1 MQDPTELFQFESDT
15 SPSMLQEMQ
24 ASVLVVA
31 LGGFIDAGHTQRL
44 MAEQMLEA
52 HESRVIASFD
62 VDQLLDYRGRRPIM
76 VFDRDH
82 WASYDDPSL
91 LLHRVVDRE
100 GVPFLLLVGPE
111 PDYQWARMV
120 EAVTALIK
128 GFGVS
133 LTVSVHG
140 IPMAVPHTRPLGVT
154 AHGTNPRLLTVNEPA
169 FGQVQV
175 PASFSSLLE
184 LRLGESGHDAIGFAV
199 HVPHYLGQSEYADAA
214 LLGLERV
221 RAATGL
227 DLDLR
232 ELAATAG
239 LNRAEI
245 TRQMEESDE
254 ITAVVRA
261 LEQQYDTFL
270 EGRRQPSLL
279 ATDLTD
285 LPTADEIGAEFEA
298 FLKDVTEDD
307 RGGSDRS
314 FGDGSDGPDGTDGTD
329 SDGHASGGD
338 PASGPQA

>member
-1 MQDPTELFQFESDT
+1 VQDPTALYQFENDT
-15 SPSMLQEMQ
+15 SPSTLHTLR

-44 MAEQMLEA
+44 LAEHILEN
-52 HESRVIASFD
+52 HESTVLASFD
-62 VDQLLDYRGRRPIM
+62 VDQLLDYRGRRPVM

-82 WASYDDPSL
+82 WSSYDDPSL
-91 LLHRVVDRE
+91 LLHRVVDKE

-120 EAVTALIK
+120 EATMSLIRLL
-128 GFGVS
+128 GVD

-154 AHGTNPRLLTVNEPA
+154 AHGTNPRLVTGNDPA
-169 FGQVQV
+169 FGTVQV

-184 LRLGESGHDAIGFAV
+184 LRLGEAGRDAIGFAV
-199 HVPHYLGQSEYADAA
+199 HVPHYLGQSEFADAA
-214 LLGLERV
+214 VLGLERL

-227 DLDLR
+227 DLDVAALS
-232 ELAATAG
+232 ATAG

-245 TRQMEESDE
+245 ARQMEESDE

-270 EGRRQPSLL
+270 EGRKQRSLL
-279 ATDLTD
+279 ATELSE

-298 FLKDVTEDD
+298 FLRDVTDD
-307 RGGSDRS
+307 Q
-314 FGDGSDGPDGTDGTD
+314 DGPAT
-329 SDGHASGGD
+329 S
-338 PASGPQA
+338 

>member
-15 SPSMLQEMQ
+15 SPSMLEELQ

-31 LGGFIDAGHTQRL
+31 LDGFIDAGSTQKL
-44 MAEQMLEA
+44 LADHLLAA
-52 HESRVIASFD
+52 HESRVVASFD
-62 VDQLLDYRGRRPIM
+62 VDQLLDYRGRRPVM

-82 WASYDDPSL
+82 WSSYDDPSL
-91 LLHRVVDRE
+91 LLHRVVDKE

-120 EAVTALIK
+120 EATTTLMDA
-128 GFGVS
+128 FGVD
-133 LTVSVHG
+133 LTVTVHG

-154 AHGTNPRLLTVNEPA
+154 AHGTNPSLVPVNEPA
-169 FGQVQV
+169 FGTVQV

-184 LRLGESGHDAIGFAV
+184 LRLGEAGRDAIGFAV

-214 LLGLERV
+214 LLGLDRV
-221 RAATGL
+221 RNATGL
-227 DLDLR
+227 DLDTR

-245 TRQMEESDE
+245 ARQMAESDE
-254 ITAVVRA
+254 ITAVVKA

-270 EGRRQPSLL
+270 EGRRQRSLL
-279 ATDLTD
+279 ATDLSD

-298 FLKDVTEDD
+298 FLKDVAEDD
-307 RGGSDRS
+307 
-314 FGDGSDGPDGTDGTD
+314 PD
-329 SDGHASGGD
+329 S
-338 PASGPQA
+338 

>member
-1 MQDPTELFQFESDT
+1 VQDPTELFQFESDT
-15 SPSMLQEMQ
+15 SPSMLEELQ

-31 LGGFIDAGHTQRL
+31 LDGFIDAGSTQKL
-44 MAEQMLEA
+44 LADHLLAA
-52 HESRVIASFD
+52 HESRVVASFD
-62 VDQLLDYRGRRPIM
+62 VDQLLDYRGRRPVM

-82 WASYDDPSL
+82 WSSYEDPSL

-120 EAVTALIK
+120 EATTTLMDA
-128 GFGVS
+128 FGVD

-154 AHGTNPRLLTVNEPA
+154 AHGTNRSLVPPNEPA
-169 FGQVQV
+169 FGTVQV

-184 LRLGESGHDAIGFAV
+184 LRLGEAGRDAIGFAV
-199 HVPHYLGQSEYADAA
+199 HVPHYLGQTEYADAA

-221 RAATGL
+221 RTATGL
-227 DLDLR
+227 DLDTR

-254 ITAVVRA
+254 ITAVVKA

-270 EGRRQPSLL
+270 EGRRQRSLL
-279 ATDLTD
+279 ATDLSD

-298 FLKDVTEDD
+298 FLKDVAQDD
-307 RGGSDRS
+307 
-314 FGDGSDGPDGTDGTD
+314 PDGGT
-329 SDGHASGGD
+329 GD
-338 PASGPQA
+338 TA

>member
-1 MQDPTELFQFESDT
+1 
-15 SPSMLQEMQ
+15 
-24 ASVLVVA
+24 
-31 LGGFIDAGHTQRL
+31 
-44 MAEQMLEA
+44 MADHILET

-62 VDQLLDYRGRRPIM
+62 VDQLLDYRGRRPVM

-82 WASYDDPSL
+82 WSSYDDPSL
-91 LLHRVVDRE
+91 LLHRVVDKE

-111 PDYQWARMV
+111 PDYQWNRMV
-120 EAVTALIK
+120 EATTSLIRT
-128 GFGVS
+128 FGVD

-154 AHGTNPRLLTVNEPA
+154 AHGTNPRLVTGNDPA
-169 FGQVQV
+169 FGTVQV

-184 LRLGESGHDAIGFAV
+184 FRLGEAGLDAIGFAV
-199 HVPHYLGQSEYADAA
+199 HVPHYLGQSEFADAA
-214 LLGLERV
+214 VLGLERV

-232 ELAATAG
+232 ELSATAG

-245 TRQMEESDE
+245 SRQMEESDE

-270 EGRRQPSLL
+270 EGRQQRNLL
-279 ATDLTD
+279 ATDLSD

-298 FLKDVTEDD
+298 FLKDVTDEDQ
-307 RGGSDRS
+307 
-314 FGDGSDGPDGTDGTD
+314 GDGHS
-329 SDGHASGGD
+329 
-338 PASGPQA
+338 

>member
-1 MQDPTELFQFESDT
+1 MQEPTELFQFENDA
-15 SPSMLQEMQ
+15 SPATLQDMH

-44 MAEQMLEA
+44 LADHILDT
-52 HESRVIASFD
+52 HESRVVASFD
-62 VDQLLDYRGRRPIM
+62 VDQLLDYRGRRPMM

-82 WASYDDPSL
+82 WSSYDDPSL
-91 LLHRVVDRE
+91 LLHRVIDRE

-120 EAVTALIK
+120 EATTTLIK
-128 GFGVS
+128 TFGVN

-154 AHGTNPRLLTVNEPA
+154 AHGTNPRLVTGNDPA
-169 FGQVQV
+169 FGTVQV

-184 LRLGESGHDAIGFAV
+184 YRLGEAGHDAIGFAI
-199 HVPHYLGQSEYADAA
+199 HVPHYLGQTEFADAA
-214 LLGLERV
+214 VIGLERL
-221 RAATGL
+221 RTATGL
-227 DLDLR
+227 AIDVTA
-232 ELAATAG
+232 LAATAG

-270 EGRRQPSLL
+270 EGRQQRSLL
-279 ATDLTD
+279 ATDLSD

-298 FLKDVTEDD
+298 FLKDVAD
-307 RGGSDRS
+307 
-314 FGDGSDGPDGTDGTD
+314 DGSTDDTEGRD
-329 SDGHASGGD
+329 APGD
-338 PASGPQA
+338 R

>member
-15 SPSMLQEMQ
+15 SPSMLEELQ

-31 LGGFIDAGHTQRL
+31 LDGFIDAGSTQKL
-44 MAEQMLEA
+44 LADHLLAA
-52 HESRVIASFD
+52 HESRVVASFD
-62 VDQLLDYRGRRPIM
+62 VDQLLDYRGRRPVM

-82 WASYDDPSL
+82 WSSYDDPSL
-91 LLHRVVDRE
+91 LLHRVVDKE

-120 EAVTALIK
+120 EATTTLMDA
-128 GFGVS
+128 FGVD
-133 LTVSVHG
+133 LAVSVHG

-154 AHGTNPRLLTVNEPA
+154 AHGTNPSLVPANEQA
-169 FGQVQV
+169 FGTVQV

-184 LRLGESGHDAIGFAV
+184 LRLGEQGRDAIGFAV

-214 LLGLERV
+214 LLGLDRV
-221 RAATGL
+221 RNATGL
-227 DLDLR
+227 DLDTR

-245 TRQMEESDE
+245 ARQMEESDE
-254 ITAVVRA
+254 ITAVVKA

-270 EGRRQPSLL
+270 EGRRQRSLL
-279 ATDLTD
+279 ATDLSD

-298 FLKDVTEDD
+298 FLKDVAEDD
-307 RGGSDRS
+307 
-314 FGDGSDGPDGTDGTD
+314 PD
-329 SDGHASGGD
+329 S
-338 PASGPQA
+338 

>member
-1 MQDPTELFQFESDT
+1 MQDPTELYQFESDT
-15 SPSMLQEMQ
+15 SPSMLEELQ

-31 LGGFIDAGHTQRL
+31 LGGFIDAGQTQKL
-44 MAEQMLEA
+44 MADHLLAA

-62 VDQLLDYRGRRPIM
+62 VDQLLDYRGRRPVM

-82 WASYDDPSL
+82 WVSYDDPSL

-120 EAVTALIK
+120 EATTSLIEA
-128 GFGVS
+128 FGVD

-154 AHGTNPRLLTVNEPA
+154 AHGTNLRLLPANEPA
-169 FGQVQV
+169 FGTVQV
-175 PASFSSLLE
+175 PGSFSSLLE
-184 LRLGESGHDAIGFAV
+184 LRLGEAGRDAIGFAV
-199 HVPHYLGQSEYADAA
+199 HVPHYLGQTEYADAA
-214 LLGLERV
+214 LLGLERL

-227 DLDLR
+227 DLDTR
-232 ELAATAG
+232 ELSATAG

-270 EGRRQPSLL
+270 EGRRQRSLL
-279 ATDLTD
+279 ATDLSD

-298 FLKDVTEDD
+298 FLKDVADPDSDD
-307 RGGSDRS
+307 PTGPE
-314 FGDGSDGPDGTDGTD
+314 GPDAPNTQ
-329 SDGHASGGD
+329 
-338 PASGPQA
+338 P

>member
-1 MQDPTELFQFESDT
+1 MQDPTELFQFETDAST
-15 SPSMLQEMQ
+15 QTLQDMQ

-44 MAEQMLEA
+44 MADHLLETHA
-52 HESRVIASFD
+52 SRVVASFD
-62 VDQLLDYRGRRPIM
+62 IDQLLDYRGRRPVM

-82 WASYDDPSL
+82 WSSYDDPSL
-91 LLHRVVDRE
+91 LLHRVIDRE

-120 EAVTALIK
+120 EATTTLIRTL
-128 GFGVS
+128 GVD

-154 AHGTNPRLLTVNEPA
+154 AHGTNPRLVTSNEPA
-169 FGQVQV
+169 FGTVQV

-184 LRLGESGHDAIGFAV
+184 YRLGEAGHDAIGFAV
-199 HVPHYLGQSEYADAA
+199 HVPHYLGQSEFADAA
-214 LLGLERV
+214 VLGLERV
-221 RAATGL
+221 RAVTGL
-227 DLDLR
+227 DLDLTA
-232 ELAATAG
+232 LAATAG

-270 EGRRQPSLL
+270 EGRQQRSLL
-279 ATDLTD
+279 ATELSD

-298 FLKDVTEDD
+298 FLKDVADD
-307 RGGSDRS
+307 GATGDTDIPGDR
-314 FGDGSDGPDGTDGTD
+314 
-329 SDGHASGGD
+329 
-338 PASGPQA
+338 

>member
-15 SPSMLQEMQ
+15 SPSMLQELQ

-31 LGGFIDAGHTQRL
+31 LGGFIDAGNTQRL
-44 MAEQMLEA
+44 MADHLLEH

-62 VDQLLDYRGRRPIM
+62 VDQLLDYRGRRPVM

-82 WASYDDPSL
+82 WSSYDDPSL
-91 LLHRVVDRE
+91 LLHRVVDKE

-120 EAVTALIK
+120 EATTQLVRA
-128 GFGVS
+128 FGVG

-154 AHGTNPRLLTVNEPA
+154 AHGTNPRLITGNDPA
-169 FGQVQV
+169 FGTVQV

-199 HVPHYLGQSEYADAA
+199 HVPHYLGQTEFGDAA
-214 LLGLERV
+214 VIGLERV

-227 DLDLR
+227 DLDVSALV
-232 ELAATAG
+232 ATAG

-254 ITAVVRA
+254 ITAVVHA

-270 EGRRQPSLL
+270 EGRQQRNLL
-279 ATDLTD
+279 ATDLSD

-298 FLKDVTEDD
+298 FLRDVADD
-307 RGGSDRS
+307 EQQ
-314 FGDGSDGPDGTDGTD
+314 GDGPR
-329 SDGHASGGD
+329 
-338 PASGPQA
+338 P